1 MKTTSPNHWNE
12 NEIREF
18 VLESMK
24 NGCRNI
30 SDLKKMPKGQPVA
43 RRINELKLDV
53 NELFQKGKKPCNMS
67 KEELFKAADNIL
79 KKNGYVRGN
88 IGSRDFRKLPG
99 TAGIYKHMG
108 ELDCVNE
115 YFGLKET
122 HPQVN
127 GWTKEQCLE
136 AIKKE
141 GYKSLSDVYKD
152 WLILAHYM
160 DKQGWLH
167 EYFDTNKRLPITTVI
182 NSFIENIDFW
192 DALTIPEI
200 LGLASA
206 FGDYS
211 LMNKMLKKLA
221 KSGPESEERKFMLDS
236 IKEMEEMSEDEA
248 LEEINKDEDD
258 EVKENDMIEEIVKAA
273 ENMPSDE
280 VEYTNE
286 LERIGKVMVGMER
299 LQSNKDIMNIINSG
313 NVIKTLKDSITKRI
327 LLLSFEHPQVFDELE
342 QKYCK

>member
-1 MKTTSPNHWNE
+1 MKKQFTYEDCYKAAKQCKTRQEFKKKYP
-12 NEIREF
+12 REYNASYNF
-18 VLESMK
+18 RNDDNTRWISNFEWLEF
-24 NGCRNI
+24 GCKRYTYE
-30 SDLKKMPKGQPVA
+30 DCYKAAKKCELKKDFAQKYPKEYNASYNNKNSDGV
-43 RRINELKLDV
+43 RWLDTFDWLKTLNKYTYED
-53 NELFQKGKKPCNMS
+53 CY
-67 KEELFKAADNIL
+67 KAAKQCKTRQEFIERFPL
-79 KKNGYVRGN
+79 ERT
-88 IGSRDFRKLPG
+88 IS
-99 TAGIYKHMG
+99 YKHKNSDG
-108 ELDCVNE
+108 IRWLDT
-115 YFGLKET
+115 F
-122 HPQVN
+122 
-127 GWTKEQCLE
+127 
-136 AIKKE
+136 
-141 GYKSLSDVYKD
+141 D
-152 WLILAHYM
+152 WLEVRHY
-160 DKQGWLH
+160 
-167 EYFDTNKRLPITTVI
+167 FTTTTII

-200 LGLASA
+200 LGIASA
-206 FGDYS
+206 FGSQS

>member
-1 MKTTSPNHWNE
+1 MKTNTE
-12 NEIREF
+12 NYNMYKDATPEECISIVKEREYKTRNQLRTNDRKLYHRME
-18 VLESMK
+18 VL
-24 NGCRNI
+24 GCLG
-30 SDLKKMPKGQPVA
+30 DCFG
-43 RRINELKLDV
+43 EL
-53 NELFQKGKKPCNMS
+53 EGKYSKRS
-67 KEELFKAADNIL
+67 KEDICNEAKT
-79 KKNGYVRGN
+79 Y
-88 IGSRDFRKLPG
+88 G
-99 TAGIYKHMG
+99 TS
-108 ELDCVNE
+108 ERL
-115 YFGLKET
+115 LKENKT
-122 HPQVN
+122 LWGRLWRN
-127 GWTKEQCLE
+127 GWLEDTFGEKDKPIAQYTPEECFAVIDEFYMEHPEVDKSPMVFQQNHPHGIAIMNRMWVLKCSKEYSWDNYKETKVSQVS
-136 AIKKE
+136 I
-141 GYKSLSDVYKD
+141 
-152 WLILAHYM
+152 
-160 DKQGWLH
+160 
-167 EYFDTNKRLPITTVI
+167 I
-182 NSFIENIDFW
+182 NAFIENIDFW

-200 LGLASA
+200 LGIASA
-206 FGDYS
+206 FGSQS

-299 LQSNKDIMNIINSG
+299 LQGNKDIMNIINSG